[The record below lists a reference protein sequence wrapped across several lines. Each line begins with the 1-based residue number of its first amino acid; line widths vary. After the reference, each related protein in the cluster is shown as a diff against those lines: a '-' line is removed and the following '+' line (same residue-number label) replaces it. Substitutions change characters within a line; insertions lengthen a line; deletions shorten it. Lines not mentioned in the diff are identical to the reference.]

1 MRLWHKDFIKAL
13 PREQLVAQWR
23 ELSAIAGAIQK
34 SGTPNHILVNF
45 ILDYSYDH
53 FTSYAK
59 LIQQEMLKRGYRP
72 TQSVFDKIALLKP
85 DWEKICFD
93 NLYKEKMDITYF
105 TICFYNLY
113 EKILCGGIQEPDSSS
128 IIKVYVLKKGLII
141 C

>member
-1 MRLWHKDFIKAL
+1 
-13 PREQLVAQWR
+13 
-23 ELSAIAGAIQK
+23 
-34 SGTPNHILVNF
+34 
-45 ILDYSYDH
+45 
-53 FTSYAK
+53 
-59 LIQQEMLKRGYRP
+59 MLKRGYRP

-85 DWEKICFD
+85 DWEEICFD

-113 EKILCGGIQEPDSSS
+113 EKILCGGIQEPNSSS